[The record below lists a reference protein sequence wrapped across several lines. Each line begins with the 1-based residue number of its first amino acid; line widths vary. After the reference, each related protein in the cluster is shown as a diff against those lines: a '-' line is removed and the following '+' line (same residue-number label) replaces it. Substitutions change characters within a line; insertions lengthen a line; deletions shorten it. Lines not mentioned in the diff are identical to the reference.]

1 MDCVPGSM
9 LYEPET
15 FCGILTCSAIP
26 HVLNFTSFL
35 SGIPRRH
42 RSRDALLLLGRLP
55 NETWKENISIEC
67 GEEEEENRDRRKEQ
81 KVSSRSS

>member
-1 MDCVPGSM
+1 MDCVPRSM
-9 LYEPET
+9 LYEPAT
-15 FCGILTCSAIP
+15 FCGVLTCSAIP
-26 HVLNFTSFL
+26 HVLNFTNYL

-42 RSRDALLLLGRLP
+42 RRRDVLLLLGRLP

-67 GEEEEENRDRRKEQ
+67 GEEEENRDRREEQ